1 MDWSSDDRQIIG
13 EISPHTLAAL
23 ESTASSTSNQTKT
36 LCQKIEHLY
45 VTTGMFDPR
54 NPWRIR
60 WDVFLMF
67 FIVVNA
73 VCVPIDLAVN
83 LETTIGLSV
92 INNIADTFFL
102 IDILVSF
109 RTGYIVK
116 QYGNDFLHNK
126 PVDVGCTYLKG
137 WFIVD
142 VLGVGVSNIY
152 SQPMLQYNIRM

>member
-1 MDWSSDDRQIIG
+1 
-13 EISPHTLAAL
+13 
-23 ESTASSTSNQTKT
+23 
-36 LCQKIEHLY
+36 
-45 VTTGMFDPR
+45 
-54 NPWRIR
+54 
-60 WDVFLMF
+60 MF